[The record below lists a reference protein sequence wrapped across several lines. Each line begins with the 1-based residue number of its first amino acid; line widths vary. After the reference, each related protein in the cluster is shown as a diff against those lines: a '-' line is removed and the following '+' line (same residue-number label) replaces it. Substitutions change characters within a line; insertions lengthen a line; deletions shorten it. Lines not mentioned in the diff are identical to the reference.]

1 MVQGERLR
9 AQAGND
15 LENGRGRRK
24 EERLPEAFLRNS
36 AGHREVWE
44 KKVKIRYHYSN
55 KHAGGFRYLL
65 HVIPVGDD
73 AMFNRVLES

>member
-24 EERLPEAFLRNS
+24 EERLQEAFLRKS
-36 AGHREVWE
+36 DGHREVWD
-44 KKVKIRYHYSN
+44 KKVKIRYHY
-55 KHAGGFRYLL
+55 
-65 HVIPVGDD
+65 
-73 AMFNRVLES
+73 